1 MSNVTLAAS
10 AGFCFGVKRAI
21 EMAYAEIEKNNGAP
35 LYSYGPL
42 IHNKEVTRDLD
53 EKGLHIIEDL
63 EGVHEGTVVIRSHG
77 VGKFLYDALE
87 EKGMRM
93 VDGTCPFVKKI
104 HTIVNEAW
112 NQGKSIIIAGDGKH
126 PEVQGINGWCGNT
139 AVILESPEEAKA
151 AVLDTEKDYAVVVQ
165 TTFRQ
170 SKFDDMLA
178 ILREKGLKMEISQT
192 ICSATEKRQ
201 KEAME
206 LSQNVDKMIVIG
218 DKKSSNTQKLVE
230 ICKKNCENTVHIETI
245 CDLVLKTFKKDDRI
259 GITAGASTPPAIIK
273 EVVVTMS
280 EIENVNVEEV
290 SFEQMLEDS
299 LVTLHTGDVV
309 KGTVIQVVGEEVSV
323 NLGFKSD
330 GVIPRGEFSRDT
342 TVVPSQV
349 VQPGDEIE
357 VFVVRVND
365 GDGNVLLSRKR
376 IEEQKGMEDI
386 EKAFNEKT
394 VVTGTVTDVVK
405 GGLIAVVNGVRVFI
419 PSSQVSNRFI
429 EDLSVFKGQELEF
442 NIIEMDRVKRR
453 IIGGRKDLVE
463 KEIAAKKAALFET
476 IAVGSKIAG
485 TVSRLTGFGA
495 FVDLGGVDGLI
506 HISEM
511 SWGRISNPR
520 EVLKEGQ
527 EVEVF
532 VLDVDK
538 EKGKISLSLKDADKN
553 PWKLAADK
561 YAVGSIVEGK
571 VVRMVPF
578 GAFVELEP
586 GVDGL
591 VHISQIA
598 NKHVVKPEDELK
610 VGINTQN
617 RQGICQGGKDQYTG
631 YNSGDLTDTTGKGY
645 TTNYAGCDGIHIPSL
660 SVSCTTGTNHT
671 VTFQPG
677 TEAIQDTCQHK
688 CSHCYFKYRDTG
700 YCCRFRVSTYR
711 IQVFAKSCFVPD
723 KPYNGNCCNSPQND
737 GRKFSDLRNESIRDS
752 RINRTEGY
760 TLGRIGNQTE
770 DDQHVR
776 HGRDKRM
783 HFESRHEESGNHG
796 KCCRKDYTH

>member
-1 MSNVTLAAS
+1 MKRVTLAES

-21 EMAYAEIEKNNGAP
+21 EMAYAEIEKNQNEP

-42 IHNKEVTRDLD
+42 IHNKEVTNDL
-53 EKGLHIIEDL
+53 EKKGLHIIESLDGI
-63 EGVHEGTVVIRSHG
+63 ESGTVVIRSHG
-77 VGKFLYDALE
+77 VGKFLYDALA
-87 EKGMRM
+87 EKGMQM
-93 VDGTCPFVKKI
+93 IDGTCPFVKKI
-104 HTIVNEAW
+104 HHIVNESW
-112 NQGKSIIIAGDGKH
+112 NAGKTVIIAGDRKH
-126 PEVQGINGWCGNT
+126 PEVMGINGWCGGS
-139 AVILESPEEAKA
+139 AVILESPEEAA
-151 AVLDTEKDYAVVVQ
+151 AAELSQEKEYAVVVQ

-170 SKFDDMLA
+170 SKFDDMIG
-178 ILREKGLKMEISQT
+178 ILEGKGLKLDVFQT
-192 ICSATEKRQ
+192 ICSATETRQ

-206 LSQNVDKMIVIG
+206 LSQQVDKMIVIG

-230 ICKKNCENTVHIETI
+230 ICKKNCENTIYIETI
-245 CDLVLKTFKKDDRI
+245 CDLVLKNFSSGDKI

-280 EIENVNVEEV
+280 EMENVNVEEMN
-290 SFEQMLEDS
+290 FEQMLEAS

-309 KGTVIQVVGEEVSV
+309 KGTVLQVVGEEVSV

-342 TVVPSQV
+342 EVVPSQV
-349 VQPGDEIE
+349 VKPGDEIE

-376 IEEQKGMEDI
+376 IEEQKGMEDV

-394 VVTGTVTDVVK
+394 VVTGAVTDVVK
-405 GGLIAVVNGVRVFI
+405 GGLIAIVNGVRVFI

-453 IIGGRKDLVE
+453 IIGGRKALVE
-463 KEIAAKKAALFET
+463 QEIAAKKAALFET
-476 IAVGSKIAG
+476 IEVGAKIAG
-485 TVSRLTGFGA
+485 TVSRLTDFGA

-527 EVEVF
+527 AVEVF

-538 EKGKISLSLKDADKN
+538 EKGKISLSLKDVNMN
-553 PWKLAADK
+553 PWKLAVDK
-561 YAVGSIVEGK
+561 YAVGTIVEGK

-578 GAFVELEP
+578 GAFIELEP

-610 VGINTQN
+610 VGEVISV
-617 RQGICQGGKDQYTG
+617 KVLEV
-631 YNSGDLTDTTGKGY
+631 NSEQKK
-645 TTNYAGCDGIHIPSL
+645 ISL
-660 SVSCTTGTNHT
+660 SKRQAEETVEEVSSEE
-671 VTFQPG
+671 VAAEEVAVEAAS
-677 TEAIQDTCQHK
+677 TEEVAVEA
-688 CSHCYFKYRDTG
+688 
-700 YCCRFRVSTYR
+700 VST
-711 IQVFAKSCFVPD
+711 
-723 KPYNGNCCNSPQND
+723 
-737 GRKFSDLRNESIRDS
+737 
-752 RINRTEGY
+752 
-760 TLGRIGNQTE
+760 
-770 DDQHVR
+770 
-776 HGRDKRM
+776 
-783 HFESRHEESGNHG
+783 EEAEAPVVEE
-796 KCCRKDYTH
+796 

>member
-1 MSNVTLAAS
+1 MTN
-10 AGFCFGVKRAI
+10 
-21 EMAYAEIEKNNGAP
+21 
-35 LYSYGPL
+35 
-42 IHNKEVTRDLD
+42 DLD
-53 EKGLHIIEDL
+53 AKGLHIIESL
-63 EGVHEGTVVIRSHG
+63 EGIDKGTVVIRSHG

-87 EKGMRM
+87 EKGMKM

-104 HTIVNEAW
+104 HNIVNEAW
-112 NQGKSIIIAGDGKH
+112 NEGKSVIIAGDGKH
-126 PEVQGINGWCGNT
+126 PEVMGINGWCGNS
-139 AVILESPEEAKA
+139 AIILESPEEAQA
-151 AVLDTEKDYAVVVQ
+151 AELDKEKEYAVVVQ

-170 SKFDDMLA
+170 SKFDDMMD
-178 ILREKGLKMEISQT
+178 ILKEKGLKLDISQT

-206 LSQNVDKMIVIG
+206 LSQKVDKMIVIG
-218 DKKSSNTQKLVE
+218 DKKSSNTQKLFE

-245 CDLVLKTFKKDDRI
+245 CDLVLKNFECGDRI

-280 EIENVNVEEV
+280 EENVKVEEM
-290 SFEQMLEDS
+290 SFEQMLEES

-349 VQPGDEIE
+349 VKAGDEIE

-405 GGLIAVVNGVRVFI
+405 GGLIAIVNGVRVFI

-453 IIGGRKDLVE
+453 IIGGRKALVE
-463 KEIAAKKAALFET
+463 QEIAATKAALFET
-476 IAVGSKIAG
+476 IEAGSKIAG
-485 TVSRLTGFGA
+485 TVSRLTDFGA

-527 EVEVF
+527 AVEVF

-538 EKGKISLSLKDADKN
+538 EKGKISLSLKDANMN
-553 PWKLAADK
+553 PWKLAVDK
-561 YAVGSIVEGK
+561 YAVGTIVEGK

-610 VGINTQN
+610 VGEVINV
-617 RQGICQGGKDQYTG
+617 KVLEV
-631 YNSGDLTDTTGKGY
+631 NSEQKK
-645 TTNYAGCDGIHIPSL
+645 ISL
-660 SVSCTTGTNHT
+660 SKRQADAPVE
-671 VTFQPG
+671 
-677 TEAIQDTCQHK
+677 EAP
-688 CSHCYFKYRDTG
+688 
-700 YCCRFRVSTYR
+700 
-711 IQVFAKSCFVPD
+711 A
-723 KPYNGNCCNSPQND
+723 
-737 GRKFSDLRNESIRDS
+737 
-752 RINRTEGY
+752 
-760 TLGRIGNQTE
+760 
-770 DDQHVR
+770 
-776 HGRDKRM
+776 
-783 HFESRHEESGNHG
+783 EEAPAAE
-796 KCCRKDYTH
+796 

>member
-1 MSNVTLAAS
+1 MSKVTLAES

-21 EMAYAEIEKNNGAP
+21 EMAYAEIEKNNGES

-42 IHNKEVTRDLD
+42 IHNKEVTNDLD
-53 EKGLHIIEDL
+53 AKGLHIIESM
-63 EGVHEGTVVIRSHG
+63 EGIDKGTVVIRSHG

-87 EKGMRM
+87 EKGMKM

-104 HTIVNEAW
+104 HNIVNEAW
-112 NQGKSIIIAGDGKH
+112 NEGKSVIIAGDGKH
-126 PEVQGINGWCGNT
+126 PEVMGINGWCGNS
-139 AVILESPEEAKA
+139 AIILESPEEAQA
-151 AVLDTEKDYAVVVQ
+151 AELDKEKEYAVVVQ

-170 SKFDDMLA
+170 SKFDDMMD
-178 ILREKGLKMEISQT
+178 ILKEKGLKLDISQT

-206 LSQNVDKMIVIG
+206 LSQKVDKMIVIG
-218 DKKSSNTQKLVE
+218 DKKSSNTQKLFE

-245 CDLVLKTFKKDDRI
+245 CDLVLKNFECGDRI

-280 EIENVNVEEV
+280 EENVKVEEM
-290 SFEQMLEDS
+290 SFEQMLEES

-349 VQPGDEIE
+349 VKAGDEIE

-405 GGLIAVVNGVRVFI
+405 GGLIAIVNGVRVFI

-429 EDLSVFKGQELEF
+429 EDLSVFKGQELDF

-453 IIGGRKDLVE
+453 IIGGRKALVE
-463 KEIAAKKAALFET
+463 QEIAAKKAALFET
-476 IAVGSKIAG
+476 IEAGAKIAG
-485 TVSRLTGFGA
+485 TVSRLTDFGA

-527 EVEVF
+527 AVEVF

-538 EKGKISLSLKDADKN
+538 EKGKISLSLKDASMN
-553 PWKLAADK
+553 PWTLAVEK
-561 YAVGSIVEGK
+561 YAVGTVVEGK

-610 VGINTQN
+610 VGEIINV
-617 RQGICQGGKDQYTG
+617 KVLEV
-631 YNSGDLTDTTGKGY
+631 NSEQKK
-645 TTNYAGCDGIHIPSL
+645 ISL
-660 SVSCTTGTNHT
+660 SKRQADAPVE
-671 VTFQPG
+671 
-677 TEAIQDTCQHK
+677 EAP
-688 CSHCYFKYRDTG
+688 
-700 YCCRFRVSTYR
+700 
-711 IQVFAKSCFVPD
+711 A
-723 KPYNGNCCNSPQND
+723 
-737 GRKFSDLRNESIRDS
+737 
-752 RINRTEGY
+752 
-760 TLGRIGNQTE
+760 
-770 DDQHVR
+770 
-776 HGRDKRM
+776 
-783 HFESRHEESGNHG
+783 EEAPAAE
-796 KCCRKDYTH
+796 

>member
-1 MSNVTLAAS
+1 MAKS

-21 EMAYAEIEKNNGAP
+21 EMAYAEIEKNQNEP

-42 IHNKEVTRDLD
+42 IHNKEVTNDL
-53 EKGLHIIEDL
+53 EKKGLHIIESLDGI
-63 EGVHEGTVVIRSHG
+63 ETGTVVIRSHG

-87 EKGMRM
+87 EKGMQM
-93 VDGTCPFVKKI
+93 IDGTCPFVKKI
-104 HTIVNEAW
+104 HHIVNESW
-112 NQGKSIIIAGDGKH
+112 NAGKPVIIAGDRKH
-126 PEVQGINGWCGNT
+126 PEVMGINGWCGGS
-139 AVILESPEEAKA
+139 AVILESPEEAA
-151 AVLDTEKDYAVVVQ
+151 AAELSQEKEYAVVVQ

-170 SKFDDMLA
+170 SKFDDMIG
-178 ILREKGLKMEISQT
+178 ILEGKGLKLDVFQT
-192 ICSATEKRQ
+192 ICSATETRQ

-206 LSQNVDKMIVIG
+206 LSQQVDKMIVIG

-230 ICKKNCENTVHIETI
+230 ICKKNCENTIYIETI
-245 CDLVLKTFKKDDRI
+245 CDLVLKNFSSGDKI

-280 EIENVNVEEV
+280 EMENVNVEEMN
-290 SFEQMLEDS
+290 FEQMLEAS

-309 KGTVIQVVGEEVSV
+309 KGTVLQVVGEEVSV

-342 TVVPSQV
+342 EVVPSQV
-349 VQPGDEIE
+349 VKPGDEIE

-376 IEEQKGMEDI
+376 IEEQKGMEDV

-394 VVTGTVTDVVK
+394 VVTGAVTDVVK
-405 GGLIAVVNGVRVFI
+405 GGLIAIVNGVRVFI

-453 IIGGRKDLVE
+453 IIGGRKALVE
-463 KEIAAKKAALFET
+463 QEIAAKKAALFET
-476 IAVGSKIAG
+476 IEVGAKIAG
-485 TVSRLTGFGA
+485 TVSRLTDFGA

-527 EVEVF
+527 AVEVF

-538 EKGKISLSLKDADKN
+538 EKGKISLSLKDVNMN
-553 PWKLAADK
+553 PWKLAVDK
-561 YAVGSIVEGK
+561 YAVGTIVEGK

-578 GAFVELEP
+578 GAFIELEP

-610 VGINTQN
+610 VGEVISV
-617 RQGICQGGKDQYTG
+617 KVLEV
-631 YNSGDLTDTTGKGY
+631 NSEQKK
-645 TTNYAGCDGIHIPSL
+645 ISL
-660 SVSCTTGTNHT
+660 SKRQAEETVEEVSSEE
-671 VTFQPG
+671 VAAEEVAV
-677 TEAIQDTCQHK
+677 EA
-688 CSHCYFKYRDTG
+688 
-700 YCCRFRVSTYR
+700 VSTEE
-711 IQVFAKSCFVPD
+711 VAVEAVS
-723 KPYNGNCCNSPQND
+723 
-737 GRKFSDLRNESIRDS
+737 
-752 RINRTEGY
+752 TEEVAVEAVS
-760 TLGRIGNQTE
+760 TE
-770 DDQHVR
+770 EAEAPVV
-776 HGRDKRM
+776 
-783 HFESRHEESGNHG
+783 EE
-796 KCCRKDYTH
+796 